1 MAGYYKGR
9 QGKQEKSST
18 VAGIVLATVLHIAL
32 FTVGALNGLK
42 YLYPPPPEQS
52 MLVEFLEVSGVGEVK
67 AERYGQMFL
76 DAIAAYQQEH

>member
-18 VAGIVLATVLHIAL
+18 VAGIVLAAVLHIAL

-52 MLVEFLEVSGVGEVK
+52 MLVEFLEVEDTDGQEQIT
-67 AERYGQMFL
+67 YGTQPRR
-76 DAIAAYQQEH
+76 AQHRH